1 MVEGRLSN
9 LLMQSKPVPDPSGSA
24 ADAYD
29 SHTIAFLRFATV
41 YLMLGSI
48 AFAVVLLIVAAEQP
62 VRLAGPGSLMAIA
75 GASWACQARGR
86 IRAAILTLVIGM
98 WLEVTGVS
106 LITGGLHAPA
116 AFLYVLVIFM
126 SGWLLGSRMTYALA
140 LMSGA
145 AALAFALADWG
156 NALPRPHTPPALM
169 WMVQAAVFLF
179 SAIMIGRFVSI
190 YRARIV
196 EMEALGRALG
206 ERATALA
213 ESEASY
219 RGLFNG
225 VNEAIYIQDR
235 EGRFLD
241 VNEGAVRMYGY
252 PRERFIGRTPEF
264 VSAPGRNDLAGV
276 GAMVART
283 FAGEPQRFE
292 FWGLRA
298 NGEVFPKEVRLVR
311 GTWHGQQVII
321 ATADDITER
330 KRVEEERARSEEKF
344 QMVFRASPVAIA
356 ITRLA
361 DGCYLD
367 INDAFIELFGW
378 SREEAVGR
386 TSTELGKWVC
396 AEDRQDWAAELRS
409 RGRVPNYEMRLRT
422 KAGKELQ
429 VLFSA
434 EVIELRGEACIL
446 VLAIDQTQRKQSEI
460 ALKESEAE
468 IRRLNADLERRVKER
483 TAELTS
489 ANRELE
495 SFAYSISHDLRA
507 PLRGIDG
514 FSHLLDEE
522 YGDRIDDQ
530 GRGYIE
536 RVRKAVQ
543 RMGTLIDDILELS
556 RVTRQEMRREDVDL
570 SRLATEVAEEISR
583 AQPGRRVD
591 FVHAP
596 GCHANGDAQLLRLL
610 LQNLLENAWKYTGP
624 SNTAKVEFGSETADG
639 KTVFFVRDNG
649 VGFDMR
655 YAGRLFSP
663 FERLHKPQEFEGSGV
678 GLATV
683 SRIAHRHGGR
693 IWAEAKPGE
702 GATFRFTLG

>member
-1 MVEGRLSN
+1 
-9 LLMQSKPVPDPSGSA
+9 
-24 ADAYD
+24 
-29 SHTIAFLRFATV
+29 
-41 YLMLGSI
+41 
-48 AFAVVLLIVAAEQP
+48 
-62 VRLAGPGSLMAIA
+62 
-75 GASWACQARGR
+75 
-86 IRAAILTLVIGM
+86 
-98 WLEVTGVS
+98 
-106 LITGGLHAPA
+106 
-116 AFLYVLVIFM
+116 
-126 SGWLLGSRMTYALA
+126 
-140 LMSGA
+140 
-145 AALAFALADWG
+145 
-156 NALPRPHTPPALM
+156 
-169 WMVQAAVFLF
+169 
-179 SAIMIGRFVSI
+179 
-190 YRARIV
+190 
-196 EMEALGRALG
+196 
-206 ERATALA
+206 
-213 ESEASY
+213 
-219 RGLFNG
+219 
-225 VNEAIYIQDR
+225 
-235 EGRFLD
+235 
-241 VNEGAVRMYGY
+241 
-252 PRERFIGRTPEF
+252 
-264 VSAPGRNDLAGV
+264 
-276 GAMVART
+276 
-283 FAGEPQRFE
+283 
-292 FWGLRA
+292 
-298 NGEVFPKEVRLVR
+298 
-311 GTWHGQQVII
+311 
-321 ATADDITER
+321 
-330 KRVEEERARSEEKF
+330 
-344 QMVFRASPVAIA
+344 
-356 ITRLA
+356 
-361 DGCYLD
+361 
-367 INDAFIELFGW
+367 
-378 SREEAVGR
+378 
-386 TSTELGKWVC
+386 
-396 AEDRQDWAAELRS
+396 
-409 RGRVPNYEMRLRT
+409 MRLRT

-522 YGDRIDDQ
+522 YGDWIDDQ